1 MKRILIVEDDSAIRE
16 LEQDYLEAADFSVDT
31 AGEGRK
37 GRQMA
42 LDGDYDLIV
51 LDIMLPFV
59 DGFTICQAV
68 RAQKEIPILFVTAK
82 QEDGDKIRG
91 LGYGADDYIVK
102 PFSPT
107 EFVARVR
114 AHLARYERLTGE
126 KEKQHR
132 SLVFGLL
139 EILPEEHRVF
149 RGGEEISLTH
159 REFELLLFLAENAGL
174 VFSMDVIFE
183 KVWGLDAIGD
193 TATVRVHINRLREK
207 IEPHP
212 QKPVYIETVW
222 GAGYRFKG

>member
-42 LDGDYDLIV
+42 LEGDYDLIV

-107 EFVARVR
+107 EFVARVK

-126 KEKQHR
+126 K
-132 SLVFGLL
+132 
-139 EILPEEHRVF
+139 PEEHRVF

-174 VFSMDVIFE
+174 VFSMDAIFE

-212 QKPVYIETVW
+212 QKPIYIETVW

>member
-31 AGEGRK
+31 AGEGCK

-42 LDGDYDLIV
+42 LEGDYDLIV

-91 LGYGADDYIVK
+91 LGYGADVYIVN

-107 EFVARVR
+107 EFVARVK

-126 KEKQHR
+126 KEKRHR
-132 SLVFGLL
+132 SLAFGLL

-149 RGGEEISLTH
+149 RGGEEIPLTH

-174 VFSMDVIFE
+174 VFSMDTIFE

-212 QKPVYIETVW
+212 QKPIYIETVW

>member
-16 LEQDYLEAADFSVDT
+16 LETDYLEAAGFAVET

-37 GRQMA
+37 GRAMA
-42 LDGDYDLIV
+42 LAGGYDLIV

-59 DGFTICQAV
+59 DGFAICETV
-68 RAQKEIPILFVTAK
+68 RKEQETPILFVTAK
-82 QEDGDKIRG
+82 QEDSDKIRG

-102 PFSPT
+102 PFSPA
-107 EFVARVR
+107 EFVARVK

-126 KEKQHR
+126 KERRHK

-149 RGGEEISLTH
+149 RGGEEIALTR
-159 REFELLLFLAENAGL
+159 REFELLLFLAENPGI
-174 VFSMDVIFE
+174 VFSMDTIFE
-183 KVWGLDAIGD
+183 RVWGLDAIGD
-193 TATVRVHINRLREK
+193 TATVRVHVNRLREK
-207 IEPHP
+207 IEPDP
-212 QKPVYIETVW
+212 AKPVYVETVW